1 MFLSLSVAITN
12 YCGLGDLYTI
22 EIYFS
27 PLWRV
32 EVQDQSV
39 NMVGSPSGSLLF
51 ASSYGGKG
59 EKALRGY
66 QPPIGGSHTYD
77 LITSHRVHLLIRS
90 HGDFITSHRV
100 HLLIRSHGRRWG
112 LRFQMWIWREH
123 KHSVHNNLHTFYFI
137 INRFLEGETTKIN
150 I

>member
-1 MFLSLSVAITN
+1 MFLSLSVQVVLTK
-12 YCGLGDLYTI
+12 YRGLGDLYTT

-27 PLWRV
+27 QLWRV

-39 NMVGSPSGSLLF
+39 SMAGSPSGSLLF

-59 EKALRGY
+59 ENALWGH
-66 QPPIGGSHTYD
+66 QSPIGGSHTYD

-90 HGDFITSHRV
+90 HGR
-100 HLLIRSHGRRWG
+100 GWG

-123 KHSVHNNLHTFYFI
+123 KHSAHNNLYTFYFI
-137 INRFLEGETTKIN
+137 INRFLQGETTKIN
-150 I
+150 ILNTHIDFSLIISH

>member
-1 MFLSLSVAITN
+1 MFLSLSVQGAITK
-12 YCGLGDLYTI
+12 YHGLGDLYTT

-27 PLWRV
+27 QLWRV

-39 NMVGSPSGSLLF
+39 SMAGSPYWIFALCILLQR
-51 ASSYGGKG
+51 
-59 EKALRGY
+59 EKALWGH
-66 QPPIGGSHTYD
+66 QSPIGGSHTYD

-90 HGDFITSHRV
+90 RGGFIISHRV
-100 HLLIRSHGRRWG
+100 HLLIRSHGGGWG

-123 KHSVHNNLHTFYFI
+123 KHLVHNNLHTFYFI
-137 INRFLEGETTKIN
+137 INRFLQGETTKVN